1 MINGNDTNTII
12 ASRPTSG
19 TINNERDHGWL
30 ITLRFVVVGFGILL
44 NVGVSAVFFYIKMY
58 KKSLLHGLIFQQS
71 IVDLLGCCTFLFFYN
86 QDAPDGRAGRVF
98 CKARALNWFIT
109 YTSIYNLV
117 MITVERYIAVVHP
130 LTYRNRNIGR
140 KSGLFY
146 TIPYIIGFLISFH
159 LAIIADANKELPGE
173 CHYNESSKAV
183 SVLSGLLHFLL
194 IFFLPA
200 GFMIFCYS
208 RILSKIHRKSQENK
222 QHTSSRKQPYV
233 SIKRNLVFTMLI
245 VVIAFIITTAPNF
258 IMYLIY
264 NICHCFAFSTIIEHE
279 FTVLLSTCNMCINP
293 IIYGAKMDNFRS
305 GVRKIWR
312 QILYLGLHGVG
323 DESTAVNTSQ
333 NISKTSV

>member
-1 MINGNDTNTII
+1 MDDTYTTTTNI
-12 ASRPTSG
+12 ASTFG
-19 TINNERDHGWL
+19 TIFNEPDNKWL
-30 ITLRFVVVGFGILL
+30 IKLRFVVIGIGIML
-44 NVGVSAVFFYIKMY
+44 NVGVTAVFLYIKMY

-71 IVDLLGCCTFLFFYN
+71 VVDLFGCCMFLFFYN
-86 QDAPDGRAGRVF
+86 QDAPDGTGGCVF
-98 CKARALNWFIT
+98 CKARVLYWFGT
-109 YTSIYNLV
+109 YTSVYNLV

-159 LAIIADANKELPGE
+159 LAIIADANEELPGE
-173 CHYNESSKAV
+173 CRYNESSKAV
-183 SVLSGLLHFLL
+183 SVLSGLLQFLL

-222 QHTSSRKQPYV
+222 QHVRGRKQPYV

-245 VVIAFIITTAPNF
+245 VVIAFIITTAPNT

-305 GVRKIWR
+305 GLRKIWR
-312 QILYLGLHGVG
+312 RIFRLRYVG
-323 DESTAVNTSQ
+323 DESSAVNTSQ
-333 NISKTSV
+333 SITNTGV